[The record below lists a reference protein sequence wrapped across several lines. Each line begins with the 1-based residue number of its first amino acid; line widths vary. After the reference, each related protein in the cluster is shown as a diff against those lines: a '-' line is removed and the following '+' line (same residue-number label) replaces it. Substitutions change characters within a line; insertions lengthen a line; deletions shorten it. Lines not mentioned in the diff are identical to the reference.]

1 MDDRVFYSANVLP
14 PEVVSADYEEDDLLR
29 GVGTVEMPELPVSN
43 SSASLSN
50 LPSVKEARESFLYFM
65 CRHAPC
71 HLLAQTPTPGAA
83 RVQAGIGAGSSSSGT
98 AGNVSGFRS
107 GHMLYRSVLMANI
120 RAKKHLL
127 QIDLTDIVDA
137 NSSHRRAYEE
147 MKNGNMQATPFR
159 SGEGQPDGEDQNRTQ
174 QINQLQ
180 IHMKQ
185 GALGRLF
192 VALRRRPLWYL
203 TELEKV
209 CRDVVVEELK
219 RVGKSGMPDDDD
231 VRDIPR
237 LQLMIRGRHTKLLQ
251 LRELTV
257 SLQEQF
263 VVIPGI
269 IIQASF
275 PHPRARDLAIQCR
288 YCDHRIMVPVPSTK
302 DKIVLPR
309 SCLYAMSKKTGG
321 SGRGGVEVLGGDGL
335 FDQGESIGCANAKDP
350 YVIIQ
355 TETEWTDT
363 QTLKLQEYPEAVPVG
378 DVPRSVVLNAFGYC
392 CGELRPGERVNIHGV
407 LSNYNPLGDKY
418 DAETVPYIQVL
429 AYDKLAS
436 DHSQD
441 LHFSVQ
447 EAIEFQSMVR
457 SGNIHDRIFRSV
469 APALFGL
476 EDVKKAVACV
486 LFGGVQKKASD
497 ESRLRGDINM
507 LMLGDPSVAKSQV
520 LKFANRASA
529 VAVYTSGKGSSAAG
543 LTASVIRD
551 RHGVFALEGGAMVLA
566 DGGVVCIDE
575 FDKMRDEDI
584 VAMHEAMEQQ
594 TISINKAGIS
604 TMLNSRCSVIAAAN
618 PTFGSYDDTQ
628 DTTDQHE
635 MKATILSRFD
645 VIFMLRDR
653 EDVQKDTALCKHIL
667 MLQEGSTAAEGVAE
681 GDIPLALFRR
691 FISYAKHTCKPRLS
705 PGALDKLRTFYVN
718 TRAGAREDK
727 RSSTR
732 KIPITLRQ
740 LESLYR
746 LTESFAKMELSKDA
760 AENHVDMAIDLFTAS
775 TVETSKHTLVF
786 ESMTPQDQ
794 RAVQLAEEAILG
806 LIPPG
811 GRASRLAVFKNLQQ
825 KGFERTAL
833 ARALAT
839 LIKMGKLQERADRS
853 VRRL

>member
-1 MDDRVFYSANVLP
+1 MDGRVFFSKEVVP
-14 PEVVSADYEEDDLLR
+14 PEVPTCDYEEDALLH
-29 GVGTVEMPELPVSN
+29 GAGSVEMPELPVYN
-43 SSASLSN
+43 SSVALSN
-50 LPSVKEARESFLYFM
+50 LPSVKEARESFLYFL
-65 CRHAPC
+65 CRHAPSE
-71 HLLAQTPTPGAA
+71 LLAQTPTPGAA
-83 RVQAGIGAGSSSSGT
+83 RVQAGVGSSSGV
-98 AGNVSGFRS
+98 AGNICGFRS
-107 GHMLYRSVLMANI
+107 GHLLYRSVLMANI
-120 RAKKHLL
+120 RAKKQLL

-137 NSSHRRAYEE
+137 NSAHRRASEE
-147 MKNGNMQATPFR
+147 LKNGNLQATPFKV
-159 SGEGQPDGEDQNRTQ
+159 GEGQPADEQKDRTQ
-174 QINQLQ
+174 QMEQLQ

-203 TELEKV
+203 TEIERV
-209 CRDVVVEELK
+209 CRDVVVEEFR
-219 RVGKSGMPDDDD
+219 RVGGMTPDDED

-237 LQLMIRGRHTKLLQ
+237 IQLMIRGRHTKLLQ
-251 LRELTV
+251 IRELTV

-275 PHPRARDLAIQCR
+275 PHPRARDLSIQCR
-288 YCDHRIMVPVPSTK
+288 YCDHRMVIPVPSTK
-302 DKIVLPR
+302 DRIMLPHM
-309 SCLYAMSKKTGG
+309 CLYSMSRRRGG
-321 SGRGGVEVLGGDGL
+321 GGGGGVEVMGSEGV
-335 FDQGESIGCANAKDP
+335 FEQGETMGCANAKDP
-350 YVIIQ
+350 YVILQ

-363 QTLKLQEYPEAVPVG
+363 QSLKLQEFPEAVPVG
-378 DVPRSVVLNAFGYC
+378 DVPRSVVLNAFGYN
-392 CGELRPGERVNIHGV
+392 CGDLRPGERVHIHGV

-429 AYDKLAS
+429 ACDKLAS
-436 DHSQD
+436 DSSQD

-457 SGNIHDRIFRSV
+457 AGDIHERVFRSV

-486 LFGGVQKKASD
+486 LFGGVQKKACD

-520 LKFANRASA
+520 LKFANRASS

-551 RHGVFALEGGAMVLA
+551 KHGVFALEGGAMVLA

-653 EDVQKDTALCKHIL
+653 EDVAKDTALCKHIL
-667 MLQEGSTAAEGVAE
+667 SLQEGALRSDGAKE
-681 GDIPLALFRR
+681 GDIPLDRFRR
-691 FISYAKHTCKPRLS
+691 FISYCKHTCRPTLS

-718 TRAGAREDK
+718 TRATAREDK

-746 LTESFAKMELSKDA
+746 LTESFAKMELVKDA
-760 AENHVDMAIDLFTAS
+760 VEKHVDMAIDLFTAS

-786 ESMTPQDQ
+786 ESMTPADQ
-794 RAVQLAEEAILG
+794 RAVQQAEEAIMG
-806 LIPPG
+806 LIPSG
-811 GRASRLAVFKNLQQ
+811 GRASRLALFKNLQQ
-825 KGFERTAL
+825 KGFEKTAL
-833 ARALAT
+833 SRGLAT

-853 VRRL
+853 VRRV

>member
-1 MDDRVFYSANVLP
+1 MDDRVFFTKDVIP
-14 PEVVSADYEEDDLLR
+14 PAPPPSSSSLEEDDELL
-29 GVGTVEMPELPVSN
+29 TSQLSSFALPALPVSH
-43 SSASLSN
+43 SSSSLSN
-50 LPSVKEARESFLYFM
+50 LPSVKEARESFLYFL
-65 CRHAPC
+65 CRHAPSEM
-71 HLLAQTPTPGAA
+71 LANTPTPGAA
-83 RVQAGIGAGSSSSGT
+83 RVQAGVGASGDGGGGAG
-98 AGNVSGFRS
+98 NISGFRS
-107 GHMLYRSVLMANI
+107 GNMLYRNVLLSNI
-120 RAKKHLL
+120 RADKQLL

-137 NSSHRRAYEE
+137 NSAHRRAYEE

-159 SGEGQPDGEDQNRTQ
+159 QGEGQPEDEESVRTQ
-174 QINQLQ
+174 QMEQLQ

-185 GALGRLF
+185 GGLGRLF
-192 VALRRRPLWYL
+192 VALRRRPLWYI
-203 TELEKV
+203 TELERV
-209 CRDVVVEELK
+209 CRDVVMEEVK
-219 RVGKSGMPDDDD
+219 RGGRAGMEDEE
-231 VRDIPR
+231 VPR
-237 LQLMIRGRHTKLLQ
+237 IQLMIRGRHTKLMQ
-251 LRELTV
+251 IRELTV
-257 SLQEQF
+257 NLQEQF

-269 IIQASF
+269 VIQASF
-275 PHPRARDLAIQCR
+275 PHPRARDLSIQCR
-288 YCDHRIMVPVPSTK
+288 YCDHRMRIPVPSTK

-309 SCLYAMSKKTGG
+309 MCLYSMSRRT
-321 SGRGGVEVLGGDGL
+321 GRGGVEVMGSEGV
-335 FDQGESIGCANAKDP
+335 FEQGETMGCANATEP
-350 YVIIQ
+350 YVILQ
-355 TETEWTDT
+355 TDTEWTDS
-363 QTLKLQEYPEAVPVG
+363 QSLKLQEFPEAVPVG
-378 DVPRSVVLNAFGYC
+378 DVPRSVVLNAFGYN
-392 CGELRPGERVNIHGV
+392 CGDLRPGERVHIHGV
-407 LSNYNPLGDKY
+407 LSNYNPMGDKY

-429 AYDKLAS
+429 ACDKLAS

-447 EAIEFQSMVR
+447 EVIEFQSLAR
-457 SGNIHDRIFRSV
+457 SPDIHERVFRSV

-486 LFGGVQKKASD
+486 LFGGVAKTASD

-520 LKFANRASA
+520 LKFANRASS

-551 RHGVFALEGGAMVLA
+551 KHGVFALEGGAMVLA

-635 MKATILSRFD
+635 LKATILSRFD

-653 EDVQKDTALCKHIL
+653 EDVAKDTALCKHI
-667 MLQEGSTAAEGVAE
+667 MSLQEGTKGTEGVAE
-681 GDIPLALFRR
+681 GDIPLSRFRR
-691 FISYAKHTCKPRLS
+691 FISYAKHTCRPKLS

-718 TRAGAREDK
+718 TRATAREDK

-746 LTESFAKMELSKDA
+746 LTESFAKMQLTKDA
-760 AENHVDMAIDLFTAS
+760 VERHVDMAIDLFTAS

-786 ESMTPQDQ
+786 ESMTPSDQ
-794 RAVQLAEEAILG
+794 RAVQQAEEAILG

-825 KGFERTAL
+825 KGFEKTAL
-833 ARALAT
+833 SRALAT